1 MKEVLFITS
10 FRNLSATINVN
21 EELINQL
28 SKNFKNIYFINAG
41 NLAFT
46 KDNKIDEN
54 IKSIKKLPNMHF
66 INPKNFQEFDI
77 FLKNKDVFVISNFG
91 RYLYAA
97 KINFFLKKKKLKIF
111 QVSNLGFFNV
121 AVKYDFTLKIYPI
134 IKHFFAVKFFKV
146 LSVIF
151 SNLGIFPKIEVR
163 FISNKNIID
172 NVNKHPIKRILYK
185 KKLFFTKE
193 LKLVNSKSYDLYKK
207 NILNINEDYIVHL
220 DKEFDWPELVAFRG
234 KYDEQK
240 LKKHYFFLNQFLS
253 KLSKDYNKEVKVCI
267 HPGYE
272 YKKFRNYFPN
282 FEVIQFK
289 TREYIYKSFMVTMI
303 DSSAVVD
310 AILLKKK
317 ILGLTSD
324 YMGLNEKNY
333 SINNIERYGIKHF
346 NIEKDITKN
355 KKFILEEVTK
365 KINNYDKYISQ
376 YLCFNENI
384 SGYEMIIKTIKEK
397 TL

>member
-333 SINNIERYGIKHF
+333 SLNNIERYGIKHF